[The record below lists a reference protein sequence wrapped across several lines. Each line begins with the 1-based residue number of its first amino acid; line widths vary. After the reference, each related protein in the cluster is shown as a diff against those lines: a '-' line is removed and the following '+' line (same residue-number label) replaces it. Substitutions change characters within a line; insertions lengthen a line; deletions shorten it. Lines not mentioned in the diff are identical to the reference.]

1 MIPAVKA
8 PGVSGRRLLMLAP
21 MLAVSWYFW
30 HTPWLYPLRILVTFI
45 HEISHG
51 LMGLLTG
58 GRIDKITVAAD
69 GSGLCYVS
77 GGIYALIL
85 PAGYIGSM
93 TFGALILILA
103 CRTRWDKYVS
113 LALGLGL
120 LAMTLLYVR
129 SMFGFWTGLGLGAA
143 LASAGWW
150 LPEDANDFLLSF
162 IGTTSCLYAFFDLRY
177 VLKVGGA
184 VVNDTTL
191 FSQHIFPLPP
201 RVWAVLW
208 MGISLAVLAW
218 ALKTALKRG
227 PSVS

>member
-1 MIPAVKA
+1 
-8 PGVSGRRLLMLAP
+8 MLAP
-21 MLAVSWYFW
+21 MLGVSWYFW
-30 HTPWLYPLRILVTFI
+30 HTPWLWPLRILVTFI

-51 LMGLLTG
+51 LMGVLTG
-58 GRIDKITVAAD
+58 GRIDKITVQAD
-69 GSGLCYVS
+69 GSGLCFVS

-93 TFGALILILA
+93 AAGALILILA
-103 CRTRWDKYVS
+103 CRTRYDKYVS

-120 LAMTLLYVR
+120 LAMTLFYVR
-129 SMFGFWTGLGLGAA
+129 SMFGFWSGLALGAA

-150 LPEDANDFLLSF
+150 LPDDVNDLLLSF

-177 VLKVGGA
+177 VLKVGGG

-191 FSQHIFPLPP
+191 FSQHVFPLPP

-208 MGISLAVLAW
+208 MGASLAVLAW
-218 ALKTALKRG
+218 ALKVALKRS
-227 PSVS
+227 PSPQGV